1 MCRPRGAGEPTPQPH
16 PAREPQTGPSTITQR
31 LQRTS
36 SRCGFTLTC
45 GTRFPATRSRRS
57 LLTAQVS
64 ARLPG
69 SKRRPGPMRELL
81 MYFGRASRELRAAAV
96 RAPSLRASASA
107 AVHFLTCRHDQPGLS
122 VTQVATWFINAR
134 KRVWKPFV
142 HDQNDDVGSTMDV
155 DDSAHALAFAS
166 GAPSIDSCSR
176 APSSSSFS
184 ESDSVDHDMSP
195 CVQCDE
201 EDYVPPPPP
210 THADRRE
217 YATVGIK
224 VSPSRNMLC
233 VGMMSPDRRSQ
244 MYVGMLASPNRSQVY
259 IVVPDPHDD
268 YQGLEL
274 FSSSRVP
281 SPCVSPLQGNRPSQ
295 SMQPF
300 HTRTIPH

>member
-1 MCRPRGAGEPTPQPH
+1 MPTKRSRGANAATTPC
-16 PAREPQTGPSTITQR
+16 A
-31 LQRTS
+31 
-36 SRCGFTLTC
+36 
-45 GTRFPATRSRRS
+45 
-57 LLTAQVS
+57 
-64 ARLPG
+64 
-69 SKRRPGPMRELL
+69 
-81 MYFGRASRELRAAAV
+81 RASNRPKHNHSKIATDLFKVWFYANLRHPFPSDEVKAEFADRTGDRQAYRQQTPP
-96 RAPSLRASASA
+96 RANARVADVFLQSVKGAPCCRCACSGLPHRLCT
-107 AVHFLTCRHDQPGLS
+107 VHFLTCRHDQPGLS
-122 VTQVATWFINAR
+122 FTQVATWFINAR

-142 HDQNDDVGSTMDV
+142 HDQNNDDVGSTMDV

-233 VGMMSPDRRSQ
+233 VGMMSPDRSQ

-295 SMQPF
+295 SMQAF
-300 HTRTIPH
+300 HNRTTPRYP

>member
-1 MCRPRGAGEPTPQPH
+1 MCRPRGAREPKPQPQ
-16 PAREPQTGPSTITQR
+16 AMREPPTGPSTITQR

-36 SRCGFTLTC
+36 SRTGFTQTC
-45 GTRFPATRSRRS
+45 SIHFPATRSRRS

-107 AVHFLTCRHDQPGLS
+107 AVHFLTCRHDQTGLS
-122 VTQVATWFINAR
+122 FTQVATWFINAR

-142 HDQNDDVGSTMDV
+142 HDQNNDDVGSTMDV
-155 DDSAHALAFAS
+155 DNCAHALAFSS
-166 GAPSIDSCSR
+166 GASSIDSCIR
-176 APSSSSFS
+176 ASSSASFS
-184 ESDSVDHDMSP
+184 ESDSHESVSPVDHDMSP
-195 CVQCDE
+195 CDE
-201 EDYVPPPPP
+201 KDYVPPPPP

-217 YATVGIK
+217 YATVGIV

-233 VGMMSPDRRSQ
+233 VGMISPDRSQ
-244 MYVGMLASPNRSQVY
+244 MYVGMVA
-259 IVVPDPHDD
+259 VPDPHDD

-274 FSSSRVP
+274 FSSCRVS

-295 SMQPF
+295 SMQAF
-300 HTRTIPH
+300 HNRTTPRYP

>member
-1 MCRPRGAGEPTPQPH
+1 
-16 PAREPQTGPSTITQR
+16 
-31 LQRTS
+31 
-36 SRCGFTLTC
+36 
-45 GTRFPATRSRRS
+45 
-57 LLTAQVS
+57 
-64 ARLPG
+64 
-69 SKRRPGPMRELL
+69 
-81 MYFGRASRELRAAAV
+81 MYFGRASSELRAAAV
-96 RAPSLRASASA
+96 RAPGSHFGSA
-107 AVHFLTCRHDQPGLS
+107 HFLTCRHDQTGLS
-122 VTQVATWFINAR
+122 FTQVATWFINAR

-224 VSPSRNMLC
+224 VSPCRNMLC
-233 VGMMSPDRRSQ
+233 VGMMSPDRSQ

-274 FSSSRVP
+274 FSSCCVS

-295 SMQPF
+295 SKLF
-300 HTRTIPH
+300 HTRTIPS